1 MASKGWLLL
10 SGSVVL
16 SSLETTVYAFYAS
29 RYEKT
34 IDTVDD
40 LDNSGLPYLVAA
52 KTAPHWLVMTDPRP
66 AVRRIAER
74 VEPVPFNGTLPA
86 WVDTR

>member
-1 MASKGWLLL
+1 M
-10 SGSVVL
+10 
-16 SSLETTVYAFYAS
+16 
-29 RYEKT
+29 
-34 IDTVDD
+34 DD

-66 AVRRIAER
+66 AVRRIAQR

>member
-1 MASKGWLLL
+1 MRHP
-10 SGSVVL
+10 
-16 SSLETTVYAFYAS
+16 VYDFYPC

-34 IDTVDD
+34 IDTVAD

-66 AVRRIAER
+66 AVRRIAQR